1 MLVFVDFLVNYTV
14 KEKVVEPLAIEPLA
28 AESFAWI
35 EPLTVES
42 FAWIESEL
50 DVPMAF
56 SLPEEPA
63 MVSFAAP
70 MQFAGENRIEN
81 YLADLAETMRQR
93 QMLDLDQLRSSGQKA
108 DNVTFTDLVW
118 SDDDLFDAEWI
129 GVSEQPEEGDFWDEI
144 FEDDLVLLK

>member
-1 MLVFVDFLVNYTV
+1 M
-14 KEKVVEPLAIEPLA
+14 VEPLAIEPVTT
-28 AESFAWI
+28 ENFAWI
-35 EPLTVES
+35 EPELAFE
-42 FAWIESEL
+42 FEASE
-50 DVPMAF
+50 F
-56 SLPEEPA
+56 SLQEEPA

-129 GVSEQPEEGDFWDEI
+129 GVSEQPEEGDFWDGI